1 MPDTE
6 VTRSYSETLAAAGR
20 APGLRKGERT
30 RLRLLAATADLL
42 QTTFFHALRVTDI
55 CRRARVSQG
64 TFYLYFS
71 DRADIVTRLLTD
83 FAATVFD
90 TLDAA
95 SDRDDAYGAV
105 HAPTLAYV
113 HIFRANRGLLR
124 CLTQLTEE
132 SRAFEQIYRELNAG
146 WNRRAARAIAAGPGG
161 VRSDPAD
168 ALATA
173 YALSSMVDEFLTTV
187 YVRQDPEL
195 AFLADDPERVAA
207 ILSRLWYRAVHLA
220 EPETSDAQVME
231 NQDTFT
237 GR

>member
-1 MPDTE
+1 MSDSE
-6 VTRSYSETLAAAGR
+6 VTVSYCERLAAAGR

-55 CRRARVSQG
+55 CCRARVSQG

-90 TLDAA
+90 TLDTA

-146 WNRRAARAIAAGPGG
+146 WNRRAARAIGQ
-161 VRSDPAD
+161 DPAN
-168 ALATA
+168 ALAAA
-173 YALSSMVDEFLTTV
+173 YALSSMVDEFLTTL

-195 AFLADDPERVAA
+195 AFLADDPARVAA

-220 EPETSDAQVME
+220 EPETSDAQVAE
-231 NQDTFT
+231 NKAIFT
-237 GR
+237 DG

>member
-1 MPDTE
+1 MPDTA

-55 CRRARVSQG
+55 CRAARVSQG

-71 DRADIVTRLLTD
+71 DRGDIVTRLLTD

-132 SRAFEQIYRELNAG
+132 STAFEQIYRELNAD
-146 WNRRAARAIAAGPGG
+146 WNRRSARAIAAALGG
-161 VRSDPAD
+161 GTRDSAD
-168 ALATA
+168 SLAAA

-195 AFLADDPERVAA
+195 AVLADDPERVAA

-220 EPETSDAQVME
+220 EPETPDVQVME
-231 NQDTFT
+231 KKATFT
-237 GR
+237 DR

>member
-6 VTRSYSETLAAAGR
+6 VAGTYSETLAAASR

-55 CRRARVSQG
+55 CSAAQVSQG

-83 FAATVFD
+83 FAAMVFD

-95 SDRDDAYGAV
+95 SDRDDAYDAV

-113 HIFRANRGLLR
+113 HIFRANRGLVR

-132 SRAFEQIYRELNAG
+132 STAFEQIYRQLNAG
-146 WNRRAARAIAAGPGG
+146 WNRRAARAIAALGDGTQD
-161 VRSDPAD
+161 SANS
-168 ALATA
+168 LAAA

-195 AFLADDPERVAA
+195 VFLADDTERVAA

-220 EPETSDAQVME
+220 EPKIPDAQVAE
-231 NQDTFT
+231 NKATFT
-237 GR
+237 DR